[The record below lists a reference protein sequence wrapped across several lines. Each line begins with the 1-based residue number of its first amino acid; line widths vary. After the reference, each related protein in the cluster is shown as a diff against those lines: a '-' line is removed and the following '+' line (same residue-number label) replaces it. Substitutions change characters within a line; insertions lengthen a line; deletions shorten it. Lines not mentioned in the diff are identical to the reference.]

1 MASVTGFRARFAVG
15 TIRGRSVLAGVA
27 LLIIFGGMTA
37 LAIWRT
43 SNDRDEHAELE
54 QKSHAVA
61 ALQEARA
68 QLYLSGTLLAS
79 AAFSEDP
86 LPLVDS
92 YGKAV
97 SEGEASLHEAEVAF
111 AAENDPQSLSTLQG
125 LDGQLE
131 ELRPT
136 LDAVI
141 TVSLNSDKE
150 TARSLAFEYLP
161 QIWPRASLILTD
173 LGELAR
179 VEQAKLTD
187 ATAEANSQ
195 ASRTLWMIVMFGVA
209 GFLVALA
216 VLANLIRSVV
226 RPLALLQR
234 SVRAVTSG
242 DMESRAE
249 VSGPQEV
256 ASLAADFN
264 EMIGQLNSTAAQ
276 MGHRLEV
283 ESAVARV
290 SALLGAAEDTD
301 SGLNRALKILAEAV
315 DAEHA
320 YIFMFKDGNT
330 KMDNTHEWNAAGKAV
345 PKDRFVDI
353 DCATYAWWID
363 KLTRNKEIVLHDIS
377 QLPAEAAAET
387 AVLTKM
393 NVKSAIAVPLGPSGK
408 PDGFV
413 GFGDTRVSHVWQE
426 DDVQLLRL
434 GSESIS
440 SFTNRRRAERALRES
455 EERFR
460 SLSAAAPIGIFQT
473 NATGETVFS
482 NDRLTEMAG
491 QSFGPEHRWQDTIHP
506 DDRDGVV
513 REVTRSLGQRVEFVR
528 EFRVLT
534 PQGIT
539 HWICVHATNLR
550 SKDGQFGGVVGTVED
565 ITERKQ
571 GEDALRQSEE
581 RFRTLGASAPI
592 GIFHADAVGKVVFV
606 NERFAEI
613 AGVSFPDS
621 EDRNWYDV
629 VHPSDRDQVIREVIE
644 AIKARGEF
652 AREFRLL
659 TSRGV
664 TRWVSARARDM
675 RDSGGRFTG
684 LMGTIEDITERR
696 EGEEALRQSEERFRS
711 LSASAPV
718 GILLTSGGNTVTYT
732 NESLRAILGLGP
744 DESLESVSRDY
755 ALTTFVHPDDWQGIN
770 EAHIEASNREAYEFL
785 REFRIV
791 TRQGE
796 TRWVRV
802 HVIPVMSGEGA
813 QTGRVGTVEDITEHK
828 MLEEEREGAFERTTL
843 LLAMAAEARDPYT
856 EHHLFRIRGYSEAI
870 ALQMGLSPRL
880 SKEIGLASLLHD
892 IGKTRVPDAILT
904 KPGPLSEEEWQVMR
918 RHTIWG
924 EELLP
929 DSTWFTTARR
939 IARSHHENWD
949 GSGYPDGVKEDEIPL
964 SARIV
969 AVADGFDAMTSKR
982 PYKGAWPPAR
992 AMRELRDNK
1001 ARRYCPQVVEAFERA
1016 VAEGTV
1022 ARIAG
1027 VRRRRLSDLMKA
1039 A

>member
-1 MASVTGFRARFAVG
+1 M
-15 TIRGRSVLAGVA
+15 LAGVA
-27 LLIIFGGMTA
+27 LLIILGGMA
-37 LAIWRT
+37 VLAIWRT
-43 SNDRDEHAELE
+43 SNDRNEHAELE
-54 QKSHAVA
+54 RKFHAVA

-79 AAFSEDP
+79 AALSEDP
-86 LPLVDS
+86 LPFVDS

-97 SEGEASLHEAEVAF
+97 SEGEASLHQAEAALV
-111 AAENDPQSLSTLQG
+111 AENDRQALSALQG
-125 LDGQLE
+125 LDAQLG

-136 LDAVI
+136 IDNLA
-141 TVSLNSDKE
+141 TVALNSDTE
-150 TARSLAFEYLP
+150 TARSLAFQYLP
-161 QIWPRASLILTD
+161 QIWPPASLVLTD

-187 ATAEANSQ
+187 ATAEANNQ
-195 ASRTLWMIVMFGVA
+195 ASTSLWMIVTFGVA
-209 GFLVALA
+209 GFVVALA

-226 RPLALLQR
+226 RPLASLQR

-256 ASLAADFN
+256 ALLAADFN
-264 EMIGQLNSTAAQ
+264 EMIGQLNGTAAQ

-301 SGLNRALKILAEAV
+301 SGLNSALQILAEAV

-320 YIFMFKDGNT
+320 YIFMFKEDNT
-330 KMDNTHEWNAAGKAV
+330 KMDNTHEWNAAGKFA
-345 PKDRFVDI
+345 PKERFANL
-353 DCATYAWWID
+353 DCATFGWWVG
-363 KLTRNKEIVLHDIS
+363 KLARNEEVVVHDVS
-377 QLPAEAAAET
+377 QLPTEAAAEN
-387 AVLTKM
+387 ALLTRM
-393 NVKSAIAVPLGPSGK
+393 RTKSALAVPFGPSGK

-413 GFGDTRVSHVWQE
+413 GFGGTRVSHVWQE

-440 SFTNRRRAERALRES
+440 SFINRRRTEQALRES
-455 EERFR
+455 EGRFR
-460 SLSAAAPIGIFQT
+460 SLSASAPIGIF
-473 NATGETVFS
+473 
-482 NDRLTEMAG
+482 LT
-491 QSFGPEHRWQDTIHP
+491 DTSGGCVYVNEQLLSISKLSLEQALGLGWAKIIHP
-506 DDRDGVV
+506 DDRAAVIAEKERATRDNDQFSCDFRIISSEDDTRWVSV
-513 REVTRSLGQRVEFVR
+513 RSKPMGSLGAR
-528 EFRVLT
+528 
-534 PQGIT
+534 
-539 HWICVHATNLR
+539 
-550 SKDGQFGGVVGTVED
+550 VGTLED

-571 GEDALRQSEE
+571 AENALRQSEE

-606 NERFAEI
+606 NERFVDI
-613 AGVSFPDS
+613 AGVSFPDN
-621 EDRNWYDV
+621 EDHNWYDI
-629 VHPSDRDQVIREVIE
+629 VHPSDRDFVISEVIGT
-644 AIKARGEF
+644 IKSRAEF
-652 AREFRLL
+652 ARDFRLL
-659 TSRGV
+659 TPQGI
-664 TRWVSARARDM
+664 TRWVSARAKDM
-675 RDSGGRFTG
+675 RDKDGRFLG

-696 EGEEALRQSEERFRS
+696 EREEALAQSEERFRS

-718 GILLTSGGNTVTYT
+718 GILLTSADDTVTYT
-732 NESLRAILGLGP
+732 NESLRAIVGMDS
-744 DESLESVSRDY
+744 DERLEDLSRDSV
-755 ALTTFVHPDDWQGIN
+755 LTAFVHPEDRQGII
-770 EAHIEASNREAYEFL
+770 EAHFEASNREAYEFL
-785 REFRIV
+785 REFRIL

-802 HVIPVMSGEGA
+802 HVIPIMSGEGA

-828 MLEEEREGAFERTTL
+828 MLEKERQGAYERTTL

-904 KPGPLSEEEWQVMR
+904 KPGPLTEEEWQVMR

-929 DSTWFTTARR
+929 DSPWFTTARQ

-992 AMRELRDNK
+992 AMRELRDDK
-1001 ARRYCPQVVEAFERA
+1001 GHRYCPQVVEAFERA
-1016 VAEGTV
+1016 VAEGTI
-1022 ARIAG
+1022 ARIAT
-1027 VRRRRLSDLMKA
+1027 VRRSNLSDLMKA